1 MVVDQCVPVMTYGS
15 ETWSLTMALD
25 GREPKSTVQANSS
38 PDDDATNI
46 GGNRVSA
53 VSLIRVRSPRLRL
66 RARGAR
72 APRPPPTLL
81 ASPPHQPRPTSIPH
95 STRGR
100 SARPSPRLPRSTRR
114 APAASSTAMFDVFG
128 SVKGL
133 LKLDSVCID
142 NNVFRL
148 HYKATVIILIAFSLL
163 VTSRQYIGDPIDCI
177 VDEIP
182 YAVMD
187 TYCWIYSTFTIPNRL
202 VGRVGKDFAQPGVA
216 SHVDGQDEM
225 KYHKYYQWVCFV
237 LFFQAIL
244 FYVPRYLWKTWEGGR
259 VKMLVLDLNCPV
271 VGEDCKTDR
280 KKLLVDYF
288 YTNLHTQNFYAFR
301 FFICEVL
308 NFINVVGQIYFMD
321 FFLDGEFSTYG
332 RDVVRFTEMEP
343 EEREDP
349 MARVFPKVT
358 KCTFHKYGPSGTVQK
373 FDGLCV
379 LPLNIVNEKI
389 YVFLWFWFI
398 ILSILSGISLIYRA
412 AVVAGPR
419 VRLYLLRARSRLAPQ
434 EQVET
439 VARKLQIG
447 DWFVLYQLGKNI
459 DPLIYKE
466 LMGDLAT
473 KFEGKGDV

>member
-1 MVVDQCVPVMTYGS
+1 
-15 ETWSLTMALD
+15 
-25 GREPKSTVQANSS
+25 
-38 PDDDATNI
+38 
-46 GGNRVSA
+46 
-53 VSLIRVRSPRLRL
+53 
-66 RARGAR
+66 
-72 APRPPPTLL
+72 
-81 ASPPHQPRPTSIPH
+81 
-95 STRGR
+95 
-100 SARPSPRLPRSTRR
+100 
-114 APAASSTAMFDVFG
+114 MFDVFG

-133 LKLDSVCID
+133 LKLDTVCID

-148 HYKATVIILIAFSLL
+148 HYKATVIVLIAFSLL

-182 YAVMD
+182 YNVMD

-202 VGRVGKDFAQPGVA
+202 AGRVGKDVAQAGVG
-216 SHVDGQDEM
+216 SYDSDEDEI

-259 VKMLVLDLNCPV
+259 IKMLVLDLNCPV
-271 VGEDCKTDR
+271 VGEDCKEDR

-288 YTNLHTQNFYAFR
+288 YANLNTQNFYAFR

-308 NFINVVGQIYFMD
+308 NFINVVGQIFFMD

-332 RDVVRFTEMEP
+332 SEVVNFTEMEP
-343 EEREDP
+343 EDRVDP
-349 MARVFPKVT
+349 MARVFPKMT
-358 KCTFHKYGPSGTVQK
+358 KCSFHKYGPSGTVQK

-389 YVFLWFWFI
+389 YVFLWFWFM
-398 ILSILSGISLIYRA
+398 ILSILSGISLLYRM

-434 EQVET
+434 QQVEE
-439 VARKLQIG
+439 VASKLQIG

-459 DPLIYKE
+459 DPLIYNE
-466 LMGDLAT
+466 LMADLAK
-473 KFEGKGDV
+473 KFEDKKSTV